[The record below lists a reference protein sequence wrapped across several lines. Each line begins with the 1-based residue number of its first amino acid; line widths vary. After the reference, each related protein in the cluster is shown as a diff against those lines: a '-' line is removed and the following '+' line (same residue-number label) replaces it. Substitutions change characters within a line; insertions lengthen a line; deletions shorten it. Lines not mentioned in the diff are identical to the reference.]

1 MPQDPGQDP
10 VGVRGLPGPPRAG
23 ADEPSELG
31 PGVRERHLLVRGL
44 PWRYLEGGDG
54 EPLLFLHGGGAMG
67 QTWCGA
73 FPPLARRHRVLL
85 PDLPGFGATP
95 PDPGLE
101 TLPDVVTRLTEFLP
115 AAGFAPGVVLGNSLG
130 GYLAAALALRE
141 PAWFRALVLLAPA
154 GFGPDRREG
163 DPLPYPLPGAMN
175 RVLFHHPA
183 RVAGCFPRMGPE
195 EASRRARNARE
206 TTRTWVARGFP
217 PLPLPRLRAPVLL
230 LWGNED
236 QILPVTAAPQV
247 RDRLRQ
253 AELKVLEDCGHV
265 PTWEAPVRV
274 ASEVEGFLARL
285 GPGPGTTSPPG
296 YPSPMGPPVRRE
308 QETGT

>member
-10 VGVRGLPGPPRAG
+10 AGRRRLPGPPTIAL
-23 ADEPSELG
+23 DEPPELG

-44 PWRYLEGGDG
+44 PWRCLEGGDG

-73 FPPLARRHRVLL
+73 FPLLARRHRVLL

-95 PDPGLE
+95 PDRGLE
-101 TLPDVVTRLTEFLP
+101 TLSDVVTRLTEFLP
-115 AAGFAPGVVLGNSLG
+115 AAGFSPGVVLGNSLG

-154 GFGPDRREG
+154 GFGPARREG
-163 DPLPYPLPGAMN
+163 DPISYPLPGAMN
-175 RVLFHHPA
+175 RTLFSHPA
-183 RVAGCFPRMGPE
+183 RVADCFPRMGPE

-206 TTRTWVARGFP
+206 TTRAWTAHGFP

-236 QILPVTAAPQV
+236 PILPVTAAPQV
-247 RDRLRQ
+247 RDRLGH
-253 AELKVLEDCGHV
+253 AELKVLQDCGHV
-265 PTWEAPVRV
+265 PTWEAPVQV
-274 ASEVEGFLARL
+274 ASEVDGFLARL
-285 GPGPGTTSPPG
+285 GPTPGPTPPPG
-296 YPSPMGPPVRRE
+296 YPSPTGAPVRRE
-308 QETGT
+308 PEAGT